1 MLGIKKGGDRERA
14 EREFDQIAESATQ
27 ALEEVREITNNLRPQ
42 LLDRLGLTKAIN
54 SMLKSVEDVVE
65 VESAIDSVDGVF
77 SENEEICVYRIV
89 QESLNNVL
97 KHAHATRVSVII
109 ERAGTLVSIRIKDN
123 GRGFDPAAAKNGL
136 GLVGLKERTLLLNG
150 ELKIDSAIGE
160 GTGIDVRIPT
170 RMD

>member
-1 MLGIKKGGDRERA
+1 M
-14 EREFDQIAESATQ
+14 
-27 ALEEVREITNNLRPQ
+27 
-42 LLDRLGLTKAIN
+42 
-54 SMLKSVEDVVE
+54 
-65 VESAIDSVDGVF
+65 
-77 SENEEICVYRIV
+77 
-89 QESLNNVL
+89 
-97 KHAHATRVSVII
+97 
-109 ERAGTLVSIRIKDN
+109 SIRIKDN